1 MIFLRSLEQ
10 LQELFINAFKTVY
23 TESEAKKI
31 ADFVVNGSGD
41 AMDIIDLAKAKRG
54 EEFDK
59 NTFGELSQVVFQL
72 NDYKFVLKNYV
83 EFLLAGFQFESVCSF
98 VNRLFV
104 SNVGNFTYKS
114 VQKQYSLS
122 ERYFDRF
129 VEIIKYCNIA
139 DELLMPFFIEILKA
153 DASSLCYNYKSPL
166 KEYLKLYMQTAH
178 EKLFA
183 YVTKEKIYDCF
194 EYLLEADTNKTLKF
208 IIEGYID
215 GSLDCAG
222 VIKTYITKYKQES
235 FNLLEGYC
243 HSSNEEVSYKAIGLL
258 LLFKGDWGVDNF
270 LNGIYEK
277 NPSLRVK
284 KIVSKELEIDKFNKF
299 ESQEAYVNEVLK
311 QVPLVQERLYGL
323 RLRRYYEQNELTEE
337 FENKSA
343 TFMMET
349 FKTLSNETLLRYMPE
364 YFAFATQETK
374 ERIASV
380 VYSVACDREKLNGS
394 KWALRLIACFGN
406 KLLLDKMYDVVT
418 TWLKTL
424 KNSDADYFFRCL
436 ALCKRAEI
444 IEFVKLLRQD
454 KSIEAKKLKKIEK
467 ALDIYCEVSGKS
479 YDEVDFLLTPDF
491 GLDGNGERNFDLG
504 RRIVKI
510 MLDKDCSVKVFNAE
524 TGKVGRIADDVVCG
538 ETNLKEYIKAIEKE
552 VSKQKKKFYSMF
564 LNHVVLSYEDFEK
577 YILKHN
583 LLKIVASNILWGKY
597 KNDRLYETFKI
608 KNSDLKHI
616 SGSYMTDTDYSVAQ
630 VHPLDLKDNVL
641 AVKNLAGNLLYAQ
654 LDIPVFDVN
663 EFSANAVSVD
673 KFNGIFVGANLFITR
688 LEKLTY
694 KINDL
699 GKDFYYNTL
708 IKANEK
714 LNFLTVV
721 EFDRVKLGEEQ
732 NFTTTVSS
740 IRFYKLNSMPKDGK
754 NYMLSR
760 GETMPFTAINPRV
773 FSNELALIF
782 KAAENR

>member
-10 LQELFINAFKTVY
+10 LHELFNNAFKTVY
-23 TESEAKKI
+23 TEEEANKI
-31 ADFVVNGSGD
+31 TNFVVNGSGD
-41 AMDIIDLAKAKRG
+41 AREIFDLAKAKQ
-54 EEFDK
+54 ETEFDK

-72 NDYKFVLKNYV
+72 NDYKFILKNYV
-83 EFLLAGFQFESVCSF
+83 EFLLASFQFESVCSF

-104 SNVGNFTYKS
+104 SNVGNFTYRS
-114 VQKQYSLS
+114 VQKQYSLA

-129 VEIIKYCNIA
+129 VEIVKYCNIA
-139 DELLMPFFIEILKA
+139 DELLMPFFIEIIKS
-153 DASSLCYNYKSPL
+153 DASSLCFNYKSPL

-178 EKLFA
+178 EKFFA
-183 YVTKEKIYDCF
+183 YVTKQKVYDCF

-222 VIKTYITKYKQES
+222 LIKTYITKYKQEA

-243 HSSNEEVSYKAIGLL
+243 HSSNEEISCKAIGLL

-277 NPSLRVK
+277 NPSLKVK
-284 KIVSKELEIDKFNKF
+284 KIVSKELEIDKFIKF
-299 ESQEAYVNEVLK
+299 ETKEDYVNKVL
-311 QVPLVQERLYGL
+311 QETPDIQERLYGL
-323 RLRRYYEQNELTEE
+323 RMRRYYEANELVDS
-337 FENKSA
+337 FECKSA

-364 YFAFATQETK
+364 YFDKAEQSTK
-374 ERIASV
+374 ERIANV
-380 VYSVACDREKLNGS
+380 VYAVACDRDKLNGS
-394 KWALRLIACFGN
+394 KWALRLIACCGN
-406 KLLLDKMYDVVT
+406 TVLLQKMFNVVT
-418 TWLKTL
+418 NWLLTL

-436 ALCKRAEI
+436 ALCQRVEI
-444 IEFVKLLRQD
+444 IDFIKALRQN
-454 KSIEAKKLKKIEK
+454 KNIEVKKLKKLEK
-467 ALDIYCEVSGKS
+467 SLDIYCQASGKS
-479 YDEVDFLLTPDF
+479 FDEVDFLLTPDF
-491 GLDGNGERNFDLG
+491 GLDANGERNFDLG

-510 MLDKDCSVKVFNAE
+510 VLDKDCTIKVYNAE
-524 TGKVGRIADDVVCG
+524 TGKVGRIADDVVYG
-538 ETNLKEYIKAIEKE
+538 ELNLKEYIKTIEKE
-552 VSKQKKKFYSMF
+552 ISKQKKKFYSMF
-564 LNHVVLSYEDFEK
+564 LNHVVLSVKDFEK

-597 KNDRLYETFKI
+597 KNDRLYETFRV
-608 KNSDLKHI
+608 KNNDLKHI
-616 SGSYMTDTDYSVAQ
+616 SGSYVTDEDYFVAQ
-630 VHPLDLKDNVL
+630 VHPLDLKENVL
-641 AVKNLAGNLLYAQ
+641 AVKNLAGNLLYGQ
-654 LDIPVFDVN
+654 LDIPTFDVN
-663 EFSANAVSVD
+663 EFSTNAVAVE

-708 IKANEK
+708 VKANEK

-721 EFDRVKLGEEQ
+721 EFDKVKLGEEQ

-740 IRFYKLNSMPKDGK
+740 IRFYKLDSMPKDGK

-760 GETMPFTAINPRV
+760 GETMPFSAINYRV